1 MQQQLDEILIEEAKQ
16 DPEAFGVLA
25 QRYQDR
31 LFNFLYRMTGNRHD
45 AEDLAQEVLM
55 RVYRALPR
63 FRPEAPFRPWLYKIA
78 TNVAINHLKA
88 RRVTVP
94 IDDVFAAS
102 GSFNSP
108 ELSAEIHETQQNIG
122 RAIRAMPETYRAVI
136 LMRHIEELSYEEI
149 ALALDV
155 PLGTAKVRLHRARLM
170 LQEKLVAQGVKEPSH
185 ELSGRSET
193 ASTLP

>member
-1 MQQQLDEILIEEAKQ
+1 MQQLDEILIEEAKQ

-45 AEDLAQEVLM
+45 AEDLAQEVLI

-63 FRPEAPFRPWLYKIA
+63 FRTELPFRPWLYKIA

-88 RRVTVP
+88 RRVTVELE
-94 IDDVFAAS
+94 DVHPSKAAFA
-102 GSFNSP
+102 SP
-108 ELSAEIHETQQNIG
+108 GASAESRETQ
-122 RAIRAMPETYRAVI
+122 RAVGQAIEDLPETYRAVI

-149 ALALDV
+149 AQALDV
-155 PLGTAKVRLHRARLM
+155 PLGTAKVRLHRARLL
-170 LQEKLVAQGVKEPSH
+170 LQEKLTASGVKEHQH
-185 ELSGRSET
+185 ELPGRTET
-193 ASTLP
+193 PTPLH

>member
-45 AEDLAQEVLM
+45 AEDLAQEVLI

-63 FRPEAPFRPWLYKIA
+63 FRTEAPFRPWLYKIA

-88 RRVTVP
+88 KRATVP

-108 ELSAEIHETQQNIG
+108 ELSAEIHETQRAIG
-122 RAIRAMPETYRAVI
+122 RAISEMPENYRAVI

-149 ALALDV
+149 AQALEV

-170 LQEKLVAQGVKEPSH
+170 LQEKLVAQGVKDPSH
-185 ELSGRSET
+185 ELSDRSET
-193 ASTLP
+193 ASTLS